1 MLARAVILIAVIAVV
16 DWRVE
21 TNVSLG
27 FLYLFPM
34 LMVGV
39 SLSRWQIG
47 IAAAL
52 CTFLV
57 EAFDPFPFTPSESI
71 PRNILVFAAF
81 FGAGLFV
88 FESNKNRALTQRHVA
103 DLENE
108 MELRRDAEEQ
118 LRVLVESSPAAIFTL
133 NAQGTVLMANE
144 SAHHL
149 LDVDPGTLPG
159 ARIGNYLP
167 ALASVPPFSSG
178 TQLFRTEMECP
189 GRRSNGEVF
198 LANIWFSTYR
208 TRSGPRLA
216 AVVVDVS
223 EDLRNREES
232 SLEQFMAGSR
242 IVVASVC
249 HEIRNLCGAI
259 GVVNANLGRNAAL
272 AASEDY
278 RALATLVSGL
288 ERIASLELRQTATEA
303 ADGIDVLALLDE
315 LHIVI
320 EPPLRDAGI
329 ELRWNLPSTLPLVW
343 ADRHTLLQVFLNL
356 TKNSARAM
364 ESSDTRILTIAAS
377 AEAGRVMVRVED
389 TGSGV
394 AAPERL
400 FQPFQPGAESTGL
413 GLYVSRALVR
423 GFRGDLMHVPRAA
436 GCCFTI
442 SLTVVAEAGEQN
454 GVAADQ
460 QNGVAA
466 DLQNGAA
473 AVYQNNDAEH
483 TPVVAG
489 RPHSVP
495 GELEPAARRGT

>member
-1 MLARAVILIAVIAVV
+1 
-16 DWRVE
+16 
-21 TNVSLG
+21 
-27 FLYLFPM
+27 LF
-34 LMVGV
+34 
-39 SLSRWQIG
+39 
-47 IAAAL
+47 
-52 CTFLV
+52 
-57 EAFDPFPFTPSESI
+57 DY
-71 PRNILVFAAF
+71 
-81 FGAGLFV
+81 
-88 FESNKNRALTQRHVA
+88 ESNKNRTLTQKHVA

-108 MELRRDAEEQ
+108 MDLRRDAEEQ

-133 NAQGTVLMANE
+133 DAGGAVLMANE
-144 SAHHL
+144 SAHHM

-159 ARIGNYLP
+159 ARIGGYLP
-167 ALASVPPFSSG
+167 ALASVPPFSSS

-189 GRRSNGEVF
+189 GRRNNGEVF
-198 LANIWFSTYR
+198 LANVWFSTYR

-242 IVVASVC
+242 ILVASVC

-259 GVVNANLGRNAAL
+259 GVVNANLGRNPAM

-288 ERIASLELRQTATEA
+288 ERIASLELRQTATQAA

-320 EPPLRDAGI
+320 EPPLRDSGVD
-329 ELRWNLPSTLPLVW
+329 LRWSLPSSLPLVW

-356 TKNSARAM
+356 TKNSTRAM
-364 ESSDTRILTIAAS
+364 ESSNTKILTISAS
-377 AEAGRVMVRVED
+377 LETGRVILQIED

-400 FQPFQPGAESTGL
+400 FQPFQPGADSTGL
-413 GLYVSRALVR
+413 GLYISRALVR
-423 GFRGDLMHVPRAA
+423 GFRGDLAYVPRAT

-442 SLTVVAEAGEQN
+442 SLTVVPDAAEQN
-454 GVAADQ
+454 TTDAQNTLAA
-460 QNGVAA
+460 
-466 DLQNGAA
+466 
-473 AVYQNNDAEH
+473 
-483 TPVVAG
+483 AG

-495 GELEPAARRGT
+495 GELEPAARRGA

>member
-1 MLARAVILIAVIAVV
+1 MLIRAAALIALIAVV

-39 SLSRWQIG
+39 SLNRWQIG

-57 EAFDPFPFTPSESI
+57 EEFDPFPFTPSESI
-71 PRNILVFAAF
+71 PRMILVFAAF

-88 FESNKNRALTQRHVA
+88 FESTKNRALTQRHVA

-133 NAQGTVLMANE
+133 DADGAVLMANE
-144 SAHHL
+144 SAHHM
-149 LDVDPGTLPG
+149 LDVDPATLPG
-159 ARIGNYLP
+159 ARIGSYLP
-167 ALASVPPFSSG
+167 ALASVPPFSSS
-178 TQLFRTEMECP
+178 TQLFRTEMECT
-189 GRRSNGEVF
+189 GRRNNGEVF

-232 SLEQFMAGSR
+232 SLQQFMAGSR

-259 GVVNANLGRNAAL
+259 GVVNANLGRNQAL
-272 AASEDY
+272 ARSEDY

-288 ERIASLELRQTATEA
+288 ERIASLELRQTATDA
-303 ADGIDVLALLDE
+303 ADGIDVRALLDE
-315 LHIVI
+315 LQIVI
-320 EPPLRDAGI
+320 EPPLRESGI
-329 ELRWNLPSTLPLVW
+329 ELRWNLPPSLPLVW
-343 ADRHTLLQVFLNL
+343 ADRHALLQVFLNL
-356 TKNSARAM
+356 TKNSTRAM
-364 ESSDTRILTIAAS
+364 ESSAAKILTIGAS
-377 AEAGRVMVRVED
+377 LEAGRVLVRVED
-389 TGSGV
+389 TGPGV
-394 AAPERL
+394 QAPERL
-400 FQPFQPGAESTGL
+400 FQPFQTGAESTGL

-423 GFRGDLMHVPRAA
+423 GFRGDLVHVPRAQ

-442 SLTVVAEAGEQN
+442 SLTVVAEAGDPKS
-454 GVAADQ
+454 AAGQ
-460 QNGVAA
+460 QENINV
-466 DLQNGAA
+466 
-473 AVYQNNDAEH
+473 EH
-483 TPVVAG
+483 TPIIAG
-489 RPHSVP
+489 RPHPLP
-495 GELEPAARRGT
+495 GELEQAARRGT

>member
-1 MLARAVILIAVIAVV
+1 MLSYFFQGKPTTMLVRAALLIALIAAV

-39 SLSRWQIG
+39 SLHRWQIG

-71 PRNILVFAAF
+71 PRMILVFAAF
-81 FGAGLFV
+81 FGSGLFV
-88 FESNKNRALTQRHVA
+88 FETNKNRTLTQKHVA

-133 NAQGTVLMANE
+133 DAEGTILMANE
-144 SAHHL
+144 SAHHM
-149 LDVDPGTLPG
+149 LDVDPAALLG
-159 ARIGNYLP
+159 ARIGTYLP
-167 ALASVPPFSSG
+167 ALASVPPFSSS

-189 GRRSNGEVF
+189 GRRNGGEVF

-232 SLEQFMAGSR
+232 SLQQFMAGSR

-288 ERIASLELRQTATEA
+288 ERIASLELRQTAAEP
-303 ADGIDVLALLDE
+303 ADGIDILALLDE
-315 LHIVI
+315 LQIVI
-320 EPPLRDAGI
+320 EPTSRDAGI
-329 ELRWNLPSTLPLVW
+329 ELRWNLPASLPMVW

-364 ESSDTRILTIAAS
+364 ESSSAKVLTVAAS
-377 AEAGRVMVRVED
+377 LEAERVMVRVED
-389 TGSGV
+389 TGAGV
-394 AAPERL
+394 SAPERL

-413 GLYVSRALVR
+413 GLYVSRAMVR
-423 GFRGDLMHVPRAA
+423 GFRGDLLHVPRAT

-442 SLTVVAEAGEQN
+442 SLTVVAEAGN
-454 GVAADQ
+454 HNHNAD
-460 QNGVAA
+460 
-466 DLQNGAA
+466 
-473 AVYQNNDAEH
+473 H
-483 TPVVAG
+483 TPVAAG
-489 RPHSVP
+489 RPHAVP
-495 GELEPAARRGT
+495 GELEQTTRRGA

>member
-1 MLARAVILIAVIAVV
+1 LI
-16 DWRVE
+16 
-21 TNVSLG
+21 
-27 FLYLFPM
+27 
-34 LMVGV
+34 
-39 SLSRWQIG
+39 
-47 IAAAL
+47 
-52 CTFLV
+52 
-57 EAFDPFPFTPSESI
+57 
-71 PRNILVFAAF
+71 
-81 FGAGLFV
+81 
-88 FESNKNRALTQRHVA
+88 
-103 DLENE
+103 
-108 MELRRDAEEQ
+108 
-118 LRVLVESSPAAIFTL
+118 
-133 NAQGTVLMANE
+133 
-144 SAHHL
+144 
-149 LDVDPGTLPG
+149 DVDPGTLPG

-242 IVVASVC
+242 VVVASVC
-249 HEIRNLCGAI
+249 HEIRNLCSAI
-259 GVVNANLGRNAAL
+259 GVVNANLGRNPAL
-272 AASEDY
+272 AESEDY

-288 ERIASLELRQTATEA
+288 ERIASLELRHTATDA
-303 ADGIDVLALLDE
+303 PDGVDVLALLDE
-315 LHIVI
+315 LQIVI
-320 EPPLRDAGI
+320 EPPLRDSGI
-329 ELRWNLPSTLPLVW
+329 ELRWNLPASLPPVR

-364 ESSDTRILTIAAS
+364 ESSATKILTIAAS
-377 AEAGRVMVRVED
+377 FEAGRVLLRVED
-389 TGSGV
+389 TGPGV

-423 GFRGDLMHVPRAA
+423 GFRGDLSYAPRAS

-442 SLTVVAEAGEQN
+442 SLIQ
-454 GVAADQ
+454 
-460 QNGVAA
+460 
-466 DLQNGAA
+466 
-473 AVYQNNDAEH
+473 YNDADH
-483 TPVVAG
+483 TPAIAG
-489 RPHSVP
+489 RPHAVP

>member
-1 MLARAVILIAVIAVV
+1 MLTRAAVLIAVIALV

-39 SLSRWQIG
+39 SLNRWQIG

-57 EAFDPFPFTPSESI
+57 EEFDPFPFAPSESI
-71 PRNILVFAAF
+71 PRMILVFAAF

-88 FESNKNRALTQRHVA
+88 FESNKNRALTQKHVA

-118 LRVLVESSPAAIFTL
+118 LRVLIESSPAAIFTL
-133 NAQGTVLMANE
+133 DSRGVVLIANE

-149 LDVDPGTLPG
+149 LEIGPGTLPG
-159 ARIGNYLP
+159 SHIGAYLP
-167 ALASVPPFSSG
+167 ALGSVPPFASG

-189 GRRSNGEVF
+189 GKRRNGDVF
-198 LANIWFSTYR
+198 LANVWFSTYR

-232 SLEQFMAGSR
+232 SLQQFMAGSR

-249 HEIRNLCGAI
+249 HEIRNLCSAI
-259 GVVNANLGRNAAL
+259 GVVNANLGRNAGIAD
-272 AASEDY
+272 SEDY
-278 RALATLVSGL
+278 QALATLVSGL
-288 ERIASLELRQTATEA
+288 ERIASLELRQTAVEA
-303 ADGIDVLALLDE
+303 VDGIDILALLDE
-315 LHIVI
+315 LQIVI
-320 EPPLRDAGI
+320 EPSLRDAGV
-329 ELRWNLPSTLPLVW
+329 ELRWNLPASLPSVL

-364 ESSDTRILTIAAS
+364 EASSRKILTIAAS
-377 AEAGRVMVRVED
+377 IEGGRVMVRVED
-389 TGSGV
+389 TGTGV
-394 AAPERL
+394 ASPERL

-423 GFRGDLMHVPRAA
+423 GFHGDLVYVPRTA

-442 SLTVVAEAGEQN
+442 SLAVVAEAKDQN
-454 GVAADQ
+454 TNAT
-460 QNGVAA
+460 
-466 DLQNGAA
+466 
-473 AVYQNNDAEH
+473 H
-483 TPVVAG
+483 TSVIA
-489 RPHSVP
+489 RRSHSVS
-495 GELEPAARRGT
+495 GELEPVARSRA

>member
-1 MLARAVILIAVIAVV
+1 MLTRAILLIALIAVV

-39 SLSRWQIG
+39 SLNRWQIG
-47 IAAAL
+47 VAAAL

-57 EAFDPFPFTPSESI
+57 EAFDPFAFVASESI
-71 PRNILVFAAF
+71 PRMILVFAAF

-88 FESNKNRALTQRHVA
+88 FESNKNRTLTQTHVV

-133 NAQGTVLMANE
+133 DAEGTVLMANE
-144 SAHHL
+144 SAHHM
-149 LDVDPGTLPG
+149 LDVDPATLPG
-159 ARIGNYLP
+159 ARIGTYLP
-167 ALASVPPFSSG
+167 ALASVPPFSSS

-189 GRRSNGEVF
+189 GRRRNGEVF

-232 SLEQFMAGSR
+232 SLQQFMAGSR

-259 GVVNANLGRNAAL
+259 GVVNANLGRNPAL
-272 AASEDY
+272 TASEDY

-288 ERIASLELRQTATEA
+288 ERIASLELRHTATEA
-303 ADGIDVLALLDE
+303 LDGVDVLALLDE

-329 ELRWNLPSTLPLVW
+329 DLHWSLPPSLPLVL

-364 ESSDTRILTIAAS
+364 ESSGTKILTIGAS
-377 AEAGRVMVRVED
+377 VESGRVMVRVED
-389 TGSGV
+389 TGTGV

-423 GFRGDLMHVPRAA
+423 GFRGDLIYVPRAA

-442 SLTVVAEAGEQN
+442 SLTVVAEAGPQEKN
-454 GVAADQ
+454 
-460 QNGVAA
+460 
-466 DLQNGAA
+466 
-473 AVYQNNDAEH
+473 AEH

-489 RPHSVP
+489 RPHPLP
-495 GELEPAARRGT
+495 GELEQAAGRRA

>member
-1 MLARAVILIAVIAVV
+1 MLLRAFVFIALIAVI

-39 SLSRWQIG
+39 SLCRWQIAVV
-47 IAAAL
+47 AAV

-57 EAFDPFPFTPSESI
+57 EAFDPFEFMPSESI
-71 PRNILVFAAF
+71 PRMILVFAAF

-133 NAQGTVLMANE
+133 DAQGTVLMANA
-144 SAHHL
+144 SADHL
-149 LDVDPGTLPG
+149 LNVEPGTLPG
-159 ARIGNYLP
+159 VQIGKYLP
-167 ALASVPPFSSG
+167 ALASVPPFSVN

-189 GRRSNGEVF
+189 GRRSGGEVF

-232 SLEQFMAGSR
+232 SLQQLMTGSR

-259 GVVNANLGRNAAL
+259 GVVNANLGRNAAV
-272 AASEDY
+272 AGSEDY
-278 RALATLVSGL
+278 RALATLVAGL
-288 ERIASLELRQTATEA
+288 ERIASLELRQTAAEA
-303 ADGIDVLALLDE
+303 VDGIDILPLLDE

-320 EPPLRDAGI
+320 EPQLRDAGV
-329 ELRWNLPSTLPLVW
+329 ELRWILPASLPEVW
-343 ADRHTLLQVFLNL
+343 ADRHALLQVFLNL
-356 TKNSARAM
+356 TKNSTRAM
-364 ESSDTRILTIAAS
+364 ESSPTKVLTVSAS
-377 AEAGRVMVRVED
+377 LEGDRVLVRVED
-389 TGSGV
+389 TGAGV
-394 AAPERL
+394 ATPERL
-400 FQPFQPGAESTGL
+400 FQPFQAGAESTGL

-423 GFRGDLMHVPRAA
+423 GFRGDLAYIPRAA

-442 SLTVVAEAGEQN
+442 SLTVVGREGEQN
-454 GVAADQ
+454 KHVPNTTLA
-460 QNGVAA
+460 
-466 DLQNGAA
+466 
-473 AVYQNNDAEH
+473 
-483 TPVVAG
+483 AG
-489 RPHSVP
+489 RSHAVP
-495 GELEPAARRGT
+495 RELEPAARRGT

>member
-1 MLARAVILIAVIAVV
+1 MFSVLSFLLQGKRGSMLTRAILLILVIAVI

-39 SLSRWQIG
+39 SLRRWQI
-47 IAAAL
+47 AAVAVV

-57 EAFDPFPFTPSESI
+57 EAFDPFPFVPSESI
-71 PRNILVFAAF
+71 PRMILVFAAF

-88 FESNKNRALTQRHVA
+88 YESNKNRALTQKHVA
-103 DLENE
+103 DLEKE
-108 MELRRDAEEQ
+108 MDLRLDAEEQ

-133 NAQGTVLMANE
+133 DSQGIVLLANE
-144 SAHHL
+144 SAHQL
-149 LDVDPGTLPG
+149 LDVERGSLPG
-159 ARIGNYLP
+159 SRIGNYLP

-189 GRRSNGEVF
+189 GRRFTGEVF

-232 SLEQFMAGSR
+232 SLQQFMAGSR
-242 IVVASVC
+242 IVVSTVC

-272 AASEDY
+272 AGSEDY
-278 RALATLVSGL
+278 RALATLVTGL
-288 ERIASLELRQTATEA
+288 ERIASLELRQSPSESMEGV
-303 ADGIDVLALLDE
+303 DLHALLDE

-329 ELRWNLPSTLPLVW
+329 ELRWNLPSSLPLVW
-343 ADRHTLLQVFLNL
+343 ADRHALLQVFLNL
-356 TKNSARAM
+356 TKNSSRAM
-364 ESSDTRILTIAAS
+364 ESSTTKILTIGATV
-377 AEAGRVMVRVED
+377 ETGRVTVNVED
-389 TGSGV
+389 TGTGV
-394 AAPERL
+394 ASPDRL
-400 FQPFQPGAESTGL
+400 FQPFQSGAESTGL

-423 GFRGDLMHVPRAA
+423 GFRGDLTYVPRRLPLDG

-442 SLTVVAEAGEQN
+442 SLTA
-454 GVAADQ
+454 VAAAGDSDK
-460 QNGVAA
+460 NAK
-466 DLQNGAA
+466 
-473 AVYQNNDAEH
+473 H
-483 TPVVAG
+483 TPVTAG
-489 RPHSVP
+489 RPHPVS
-495 GELEPAARRGT
+495 GELEPAAGRRT

>member
-1 MLARAVILIAVIAVV
+1 MLARAVFLIALIALV

-39 SLSRWQIG
+39 SLRRWQI
-47 IAAAL
+47 AVCAAL

-57 EAFDPFPFTPSESI
+57 ETFDPFPFVASESI
-71 PRNILVFAAF
+71 PRMILVFAAF

-88 FESNKNRALTQRHVA
+88 FESNKNRALVQKHVA
-103 DLENE
+103 DLEIE
-108 MELRRDAEEQ
+108 MDRRLDAEEQ

-133 NAQGTVLMANE
+133 DAQGVVLLANH

-149 LDVDPGTLPG
+149 LDADAGTLPG
-159 ARIGNYLP
+159 SRIGNFLP

-198 LANIWFSTYR
+198 LANIWFATYR
-208 TRSGPRLA
+208 TRAGPRLA
-216 AVVVDVS
+216 AVVLDVS

-232 SLEQFMAGSR
+232 TLEQFMAGSR
-242 IVVASVC
+242 ILVSTVC

-259 GVVNANLGRNAAL
+259 AVVHANLGRDATL
-272 AASEDY
+272 AGSEDY
-278 RALATLVSGL
+278 RALATLVTGL

-303 ADGIDVLALLDE
+303 MEGVDLDALFNE

-320 EPPLRDAGI
+320 EPSLRDAGI
-329 ELRWNLPSTLPLVW
+329 ELRWKAPPSLPLVW
-343 ADRHTLLQVFLNL
+343 AERHTLLQVFLNL
-356 TKNSARAM
+356 TKNSVRAM
-364 ESSDTRILTIAAS
+364 ESSEMKILTVATS
-377 AEAGRVMVRVED
+377 MEGGHVLVRVED
-389 TGSGV
+389 TGTGV

-400 FQPFQPGAESTGL
+400 FQPFQSGAESTGL

-423 GFRGDLMHVPRAA
+423 GFRGDLMYSPRDT

-442 SLTVVAEAGEQN
+442 SLTAVAEPG
-454 GVAADQ
+454 
-460 QNGVAA
+460 
-466 DLQNGAA
+466 DLEKN
-473 AVYQNNDAEH
+473 AEH
-483 TPVVAG
+483 TPAAAG
-489 RPHSVP
+489 RPYAVP
-495 GELEPAARRGT
+495 GELEPAARRRT

>member
-1 MLARAVILIAVIAVV
+1 MLVRAILLIALIAAI

-34 LMVGV
+34 LLAGV
-39 SLSRWQIG
+39 SMTRWQIG
-47 IAAAL
+47 AAAAL

-57 EAFDPFPFTPSESI
+57 EAFDPFAFLPSESI
-71 PRNILVFAAF
+71 PRMILVFAAF
-81 FGAGLFV
+81 FGTGLFV
-88 FESNKNRALTQRHVA
+88 FESNKNRALTQKHVA
-103 DLENE
+103 DLEKE
-108 MELRRDAEEQ
+108 MDLRLDAEEQ

-133 NAQGTVLMANE
+133 DAQGQVLMANE

-149 LDVDPGTLPG
+149 LDVDPGSLPG
-159 ARIGNYLP
+159 APIGNYLP
-167 ALASVPPFSSG
+167 ALASVPPFSAG

-189 GRRSNGEVF
+189 GRRKNGEVF

-216 AVVVDVS
+216 AVVADIS

-232 SLEQFMAGSR
+232 SLQQFMAGSR
-242 IVVASVC
+242 IVVATIC

-272 AASEDY
+272 AGSEDY
-278 RALATLVSGL
+278 RALATLVTGL
-288 ERIASLELRQTATEA
+288 ERIASLELRQTATETL
-303 ADGIDVLALLDE
+303 DGVDLLALLDE

-329 ELRWNLPSTLPLVW
+329 ELRWSLPASLPQVW

-364 ESSDTRILTIAAS
+364 ESTATKVLTIGAS
-377 AEAGRVMVRVED
+377 LESGRVVVRVED
-389 TGSGV
+389 TGVGV
-394 AAPERL
+394 AEPGRL
-400 FQPFQPGAESTGL
+400 FQPFQQGAESTGI

-423 GFRGDLMHVPRAA
+423 GFRGDLTYVPRGE

-442 SLTVVAEAGEQN
+442 SLTVVAESGDQKQN
-454 GVAADQ
+454 
-460 QNGVAA
+460 
-466 DLQNGAA
+466 
-473 AVYQNNDAEH
+473 AEN
-483 TPVVAG
+483 TPVVTG
-489 RPHSVP
+489 RPYAVP
-495 GELEPAARRGT
+495 GELKQAARQ

>member
-1 MLARAVILIAVIAVV
+1 MLLRAAVLIAVIAAI

-39 SLSRWQIG
+39 SLNRWQIG
-47 IAAAL
+47 VAGAL

-57 EAFDPFPFTPSESI
+57 EEFDPFPFTPSESI
-71 PRNILVFAAF
+71 PRMILVFAAF

-133 NAQGTVLMANE
+133 DAEGTVLMANE
-144 SAHHL
+144 SAHHM
-149 LDVDPGTLPG
+149 LDTEPATLVG
-159 ARIGNYLP
+159 ARIGNFLP
-167 ALASVPPFSSG
+167 ALASVPPFSSS

-189 GRRSNGEVF
+189 GRRQGGEVF

-232 SLEQFMAGSR
+232 SLQQFMAGSR

-272 AASEDY
+272 VASEDY

-288 ERIASLELRQTATEA
+288 ERIASLELRQTATDA
-303 ADGIDVLALLDE
+303 ADGIDILALLDE
-315 LHIVI
+315 LHIVV

-329 ELRWNLPSTLPLVW
+329 ELRWNLPPSLPQVW
-343 ADRHTLLQVFLNL
+343 ADRHALLQVFLNL

-364 ESSDTRILTIAAS
+364 ESSGMKILTIAAS
-377 AEAGRVMVRVED
+377 LEGGRVLVRVED
-389 TGSGV
+389 TGTGV
-394 AAPERL
+394 TAPERL
-400 FQPFQPGAESTGL
+400 FQPFQTGAESTGL

-423 GFRGDLMHVPRAA
+423 GFRGDLVHVPRAT

-442 SLTVVAEAGEQN
+442 SLTVVAEPG
-454 GVAADQ
+454 D
-460 QNGVAA
+460 
-466 DLQNGAA
+466 
-473 AVYQNNDAEH
+473 QNNNEAH
-483 TPVVAG
+483 TPVAAG
-489 RPHSVP
+489 RPHPVP
-495 GELEPAARRGT
+495 GELEQTARRGA

>member
-1 MLARAVILIAVIAVV
+1 MLVRAILLTVVIAVV

-39 SLSRWQIG
+39 SLNQWQIG
-47 IAAAL
+47 IAAAA

-57 EAFDPFPFTPSESI
+57 ETFDPFPFIAAESI
-71 PRNILVFAAF
+71 PRMILVFAAF

-88 FESNKNRALTQRHVA
+88 FESTKNRALTQKHVS
-103 DLENE
+103 DLEKE
-108 MELRRDAEEQ
+108 MDLRLDAEEQ

-133 NAQGTVLMANE
+133 DAQGTVLLANE

-149 LDVDPGTLPG
+149 LDVGPGTLSG
-159 ARIGNYLP
+159 SRIGPYLP
-167 ALASVPPFSSG
+167 ALASVPPFSTS
-178 TQLFRTEMECP
+178 TQLFRTEMECH
-189 GRRSNGEVF
+189 GKRYNGEVF
-198 LANIWFSTYR
+198 LANVWFSTYR

-232 SLEQFMAGSR
+232 SLQQFMAGSR
-242 IVVASVC
+242 IVVATVC

-278 RALATLVSGL
+278 HALATLVTGL

-303 ADGIDVLALLDE
+303 IDGVDVLSLFDE
-315 LHIVI
+315 LRIVI
-320 EPPLRDAGI
+320 EPSFRDAGV
-329 ELRWNLPSTLPLVW
+329 EVRWDLPTHLPQVW

-356 TKNSARAM
+356 TKNSSRAM
-364 ESSDTRILTIAAS
+364 ETSDSKILTIGAA
-377 AEAGRVMVRVED
+377 AEGGRVMVRVED
-389 TGSGV
+389 TGPGV
-394 AAPERL
+394 ATPERL

-423 GFRGDLMHVPRAA
+423 GFRGDLMHVPRTG

-442 SLTVVAEAGEQN
+442 SLTAVAEARDQN
-454 GVAADQ
+454 
-460 QNGVAA
+460 QNE
-466 DLQNGAA
+466 N
-473 AVYQNNDAEH
+473 

-489 RPHSVP
+489 RPYAVP
-495 GELEPAARRGT
+495 GKPE

>member
-1 MLARAVILIAVIAVV
+1 MLIRALFLTALIAAI

-39 SLSRWQIG
+39 SLNRWQIG
-47 IAAAL
+47 IAAGL

-57 EAFDPFPFTPSESI
+57 EAFDPFPFIPAESI

-88 FESNKNRALTQRHVA
+88 FESNKNRALTQKHVA

-108 MELRRDAEEQ
+108 MDLRRDAEEQ

-133 NAQGTVLMANE
+133 DAKGTVLMANE

-149 LDVDPGTLPG
+149 LDVQPATLPG
-159 ARIGNYLP
+159 ERIEKYLP

-189 GRRSNGEVF
+189 GHRHNGEVF

-223 EDLRNREES
+223 EDLRIREES

-259 GVVNANLGRNAAL
+259 AVVNANLGRNAAL

-288 ERIASLELRQTATEA
+288 ERIASLELRQTATA
-303 ADGIDVLALLDE
+303 AVDGIDVLALMAE
-315 LHIVI
+315 LRIVI

-329 ELRWNLPSTLPLVW
+329 ELRWDLPSSLPLVW

-356 TKNSARAM
+356 TKNSTRAM
-364 ESSDTRILTIAAS
+364 ETSKSKILTVRAS
-377 AEAGRVMVRVED
+377 LEPGRVLVRVDD
-389 TGSGV
+389 TGIGI

-423 GFRGDLMHVPRAA
+423 GFRGDLLYVPCAS

-442 SLTVVAEAGEQN
+442 SLMAVAEADEQTDH
-454 GVAADQ
+454 V
-460 QNGVAA
+460 
-466 DLQNGAA
+466 
-473 AVYQNNDAEH
+473 EH
-483 TPVVAG
+483 TPVAAG
-489 RPHSVP
+489 RPHPVP
-495 GELEPAARRGT
+495 GELEPAAGRGA